1 MAGNVSQKRG
11 HFVLPADLIHGVCC
25 ISNSSFQSSVGMKT
39 QLHKVNYILQ
49 VALLPA
55 VTFLGMCTFLL
66 PFLSPVIAQIKE
78 NINVD

>member
-1 MAGNVSQKRG
+1 M
-11 HFVLPADLIHGVCC
+11 LPAGLIHRVCFM
-25 ISNSSFQSSVGMKT
+25 SDRTFQSSVGMRT
-39 QLHKVNYILQ
+39 QLHKANSVLQ
-49 VALLPA
+49 VSLLPV